1 MQDCPRCRVINTD
14 SALRCANCLFDFRNP
29 ASELPASFWDR
40 FKALWLDA
48 LILVP
53 VYLLLDLLEFHS
65 QRSAKFQVTFW
76 LIFWLYFAWMES
88 SVWQATCGKRLLG
101 LRVTNLNGARVSFHR
116 AAGRNLGR
124 VLSGILGI
132 GYLVMFFTKRK
143 QTLHDLMAS
152 CMVLRT
158 VSIPRVQRTSSFIPR
173 TF

>member
-40 FKALWLDA
+40 FKAFWLDA

-53 VYLLLDLLEFHS
+53 VYLLLELLEFPS
-65 QRSAKFQVTFW
+65 QKPVTFQVTFC

-88 SVWQATCGKRLLG
+88 TVWQATCGKRLVG
-101 LRVTNLNGARVSFHR
+101 LRVTNLSGARVSFRR
-116 AAGRNLGR
+116 AAGRNFGR
-124 VLSGILGI
+124 VLSSILGI

-158 VSIPRVQRTSSFIPR
+158 GSIPREQRTSFIPR

>member
-1 MQDCPRCRVINTD
+1 MQDCPRCRVISTD

-29 ASELPASFWDR
+29 ASELPASFLDR
-40 FKALWLDA
+40 FKAFWLDA

-53 VYLLLDLLEFHS
+53 VYLLLELLEFPS
-65 QRSAKFQVTFW
+65 QKPVTFQVTFW

-88 SVWQATCGKRLLG
+88 TVWQATCGKRLVG
-101 LRVTNLNGARVSFHR
+101 LRVTNLNGARISFRR
-116 AAGRNLGR
+116 AAGRNFGR
-124 VLSGILGI
+124 VLSSILGI

-158 VSIPRVQRTSSFIPR
+158 VSIAR
-173 TF
+173 

>member
-1 MQDCPRCRVINTD
+1 
-14 SALRCANCLFDFRNP
+14 
-29 ASELPASFWDR
+29 
-40 FKALWLDA
+40 
-48 LILVP
+48 
-53 VYLLLDLLEFHS
+53 
-65 QRSAKFQVTFW
+65 
-76 LIFWLYFAWMES
+76 MES